1 MICLKDVSKIYNQG
15 KANETQALQHVTLT
29 IKKGDMVAITGP
41 SGSGKST
48 LLHIIAGIDAQTSGV
63 YEYDGN
69 DVRKM
74 SDRGKCELRNKK
86 IGIILQDFGLLGND
100 TVLRNICLPE
110 IIAGTYKK
118 SFDKKVR
125 VLLQQVGLEGLEHKK
140 VNQLSGGQRQRVA
153 ICRALAMDA
162 EVIVA
167 DEPTGALDSRSTDE
181 MLRLFSSI
189 NDSGQ
194 TILMVTHSVKA
205 ASHAGRVL
213 FIRDGEV
220 FHQIYRGEMDEEAM
234 YAKISDTLKLLQKGG
249 RDE

>member
-74 SDRGKCELRNKK
+74 SDRGQCELRNKK

-167 DEPTGALDSRSTDE
+167 DEPTGALDLSNTESLMDLLE
-181 MLRLFSSI
+181 RLNKQGI
-189 NDSGQ
+189 
-194 TILMVTHSVKA
+194 TVIIVTHDPYVANRCTMEYVIEDGKLSK
-205 ASHAGRVL
+205 HA
-213 FIRDGEV
+213 
-220 FHQIYRGEMDEEAM
+220 
-234 YAKISDTLKLLQKGG
+234 
-249 RDE
+249 

>member
-140 VNQLSGGQRQRVA
+140 VNQLSGGQRVA

-167 DEPTGALDSRSTDE
+167 DEPTGALDLSNTESLMDLLE
-181 MLRLFSSI
+181 RLNKQGI
-189 NDSGQ
+189 
-194 TILMVTHSVKA
+194 TVIIVTHDPYVANRCTMEYVIEDGKLSK
-205 ASHAGRVL
+205 HA
-213 FIRDGEV
+213 
-220 FHQIYRGEMDEEAM
+220 
-234 YAKISDTLKLLQKGG
+234 
-249 RDE
+249 

>member
-140 VNQLSGGQRQRVA
+140 VNHLSGGQRQRVA

-162 EVIVA
+162 EVIVE
-167 DEPTGALDSRSTDE
+167 DEPTGALDLSNTESLMDLLE
-181 MLRLFSSI
+181 RLNKQGI
-189 NDSGQ
+189 
-194 TILMVTHSVKA
+194 TVIIVTHDPYVANRCTMEYVIEDGKLSK
-205 ASHAGRVL
+205 HA
-213 FIRDGEV
+213 
-220 FHQIYRGEMDEEAM
+220 
-234 YAKISDTLKLLQKGG
+234 
-249 RDE
+249 

>member
-167 DEPTGALDSRSTDE
+167 DEPTGALDLSNTESLMDLLE
-181 MLRLFSSI
+181 RLDKQGI
-189 NDSGQ
+189 
-194 TILMVTHSVKA
+194 TVIIVTHDPYVANRCTMEYVIEDGKLSK
-205 ASHAGRVL
+205 HA
-213 FIRDGEV
+213 
-220 FHQIYRGEMDEEAM
+220 
-234 YAKISDTLKLLQKGG
+234 
-249 RDE
+249 

>member
-140 VNQLSGGQRQRVA
+140 VNHLSGGQRQRVA

-167 DEPTGALDSRSTDE
+167 DEPTGALDLSNTESLMDLLE
-181 MLRLFSSI
+181 RLNKQVI
-189 NDSGQ
+189 
-194 TILMVTHSVKA
+194 TVIIVTHDPYVANRCTMEYVIEDGKLSK
-205 ASHAGRVL
+205 HA
-213 FIRDGEV
+213 
-220 FHQIYRGEMDEEAM
+220 
-234 YAKISDTLKLLQKGG
+234 
-249 RDE
+249 

>member
-167 DEPTGALDSRSTDE
+167 DEPTGALDLSNTESLMDLLE
-181 MLRLFSSI
+181 RLNKQGI
-189 NDSGQ
+189 
-194 TILMVTHSVKA
+194 TVIIVTHDQYVANRCTMEYVIEDGKLSK
-205 ASHAGRVL
+205 HA
-213 FIRDGEV
+213 
-220 FHQIYRGEMDEEAM
+220 
-234 YAKISDTLKLLQKGG
+234 
-249 RDE
+249 

>member
-48 LLHIIAGIDAQTSGV
+48 LLHIIAGIDEQTSGV

-167 DEPTGALDSRSTDE
+167 DEPTGALDLSNTESLMDLLE
-181 MLRLFSSI
+181 RLNKQGI
-189 NDSGQ
+189 
-194 TILMVTHSVKA
+194 TVIIVTHDPYVANRCTMEYVIEDGKLSK
-205 ASHAGRVL
+205 HA
-213 FIRDGEV
+213 
-220 FHQIYRGEMDEEAM
+220 
-234 YAKISDTLKLLQKGG
+234 
-249 RDE
+249 

>member
-1 MICLKDVSKIYNQG
+1 MICLKDVSKKYNQG

-140 VNQLSGGQRQRVA
+140 VNHLSGGQRQRVA

-167 DEPTGALDSRSTDE
+167 DEPTGALDLSNTESLMDLLE
-181 MLRLFSSI
+181 RLNKQGI
-189 NDSGQ
+189 
-194 TILMVTHSVKA
+194 TVIIVTHDPYVANRCTMEYVIEDGKLSK
-205 ASHAGRVL
+205 HA
-213 FIRDGEV
+213 
-220 FHQIYRGEMDEEAM
+220 
-234 YAKISDTLKLLQKGG
+234 
-249 RDE
+249 

>member
-29 IKKGDMVAITGP
+29 IKKEDMVAITGP

-167 DEPTGALDSRSTDE
+167 DEPTGALDLSNTESLMDLLE
-181 MLRLFSSI
+181 RLNKQGI
-189 NDSGQ
+189 
-194 TILMVTHSVKA
+194 TVIIVTHDPYVANRCTMEYVIEDGKLSK
-205 ASHAGRVL
+205 HA
-213 FIRDGEV
+213 
-220 FHQIYRGEMDEEAM
+220 
-234 YAKISDTLKLLQKGG
+234 
-249 RDE
+249 

>member
-110 IIAGTYKK
+110 IIAGTYKQ

-167 DEPTGALDSRSTDE
+167 DEPTGALDLSNTESLMDLLE
-181 MLRLFSSI
+181 RLNKQGI
-189 NDSGQ
+189 
-194 TILMVTHSVKA
+194 TVIIVTHDPYVANRCTMEYVIEDGKLSK
-205 ASHAGRVL
+205 HA
-213 FIRDGEV
+213 
-220 FHQIYRGEMDEEAM
+220 
-234 YAKISDTLKLLQKGG
+234 
-249 RDE
+249 

>member
-100 TVLRNICLPE
+100 TVLRNICLLE

-167 DEPTGALDSRSTDE
+167 DEPTGALDLSNTESLMDLLE
-181 MLRLFSSI
+181 RLNKQGI
-189 NDSGQ
+189 
-194 TILMVTHSVKA
+194 TVIIVTHDPYVANRCTMEYVIEDGKLSK
-205 ASHAGRVL
+205 HA
-213 FIRDGEV
+213 
-220 FHQIYRGEMDEEAM
+220 
-234 YAKISDTLKLLQKGG
+234 
-249 RDE
+249 

>member
-125 VLLQQVGLEGLEHKK
+125 VLLQQVGLEGLEQKK
-140 VNQLSGGQRQRVA
+140 VNHLSGGQRQRVA

-167 DEPTGALDSRSTDE
+167 DEPTGALDLSNTESLMDLLE
-181 MLRLFSSI
+181 RLNKQGI
-189 NDSGQ
+189 
-194 TILMVTHSVKA
+194 TVIIVTHDPYVANRCTMEYVIEDGKLSK
-205 ASHAGRVL
+205 HA
-213 FIRDGEV
+213 
-220 FHQIYRGEMDEEAM
+220 
-234 YAKISDTLKLLQKGG
+234 
-249 RDE
+249 

>member
-1 MICLKDVSKIYNQG
+1 MICLKDGSKIYNQG

-140 VNQLSGGQRQRVA
+140 VNHLSGGQRQRVA

-167 DEPTGALDSRSTDE
+167 DEPTGALDLSNTESLMDLLE
-181 MLRLFSSI
+181 RLNKQGI
-189 NDSGQ
+189 
-194 TILMVTHSVKA
+194 TVIIVTHDPYVANRCTMEYVIEDGKLSK
-205 ASHAGRVL
+205 HA
-213 FIRDGEV
+213 
-220 FHQIYRGEMDEEAM
+220 
-234 YAKISDTLKLLQKGG
+234 
-249 RDE
+249 

>member
-140 VNQLSGGQRQRVA
+140 VNQLSGGQRERVA

-167 DEPTGALDSRSTDE
+167 DEPTGALDLSNTESLMDLLE
-181 MLRLFSSI
+181 RLNKQGI
-189 NDSGQ
+189 
-194 TILMVTHSVKA
+194 TVIIVTHDPYVANRCTMEYVIEDGKLSK
-205 ASHAGRVL
+205 HA
-213 FIRDGEV
+213 
-220 FHQIYRGEMDEEAM
+220 
-234 YAKISDTLKLLQKGG
+234 
-249 RDE
+249 

>member
-1 MICLKDVSKIYNQG
+1 MLFECKKVSFGYENQQVIKDLSFQVQEGEYVCVVGEN
-15 KANETQALQHVTLT
+15 
-29 IKKGDMVAITGP
+29 
-41 SGSGKST
+41 GSGKST

-167 DEPTGALDSRSTDE
+167 DEPTGALDLSNTESLMDLLE
-181 MLRLFSSI
+181 RLNKQGI
-189 NDSGQ
+189 
-194 TILMVTHSVKA
+194 TVIIVTHDPYVANRCTMEYVIEDGKLSK
-205 ASHAGRVL
+205 HA
-213 FIRDGEV
+213 
-220 FHQIYRGEMDEEAM
+220 
-234 YAKISDTLKLLQKGG
+234 
-249 RDE
+249 

>member
-100 TVLRNICLPE
+100 KVLRNICLPE

-167 DEPTGALDSRSTDE
+167 DEPTGALDLSNTESLMDLLE
-181 MLRLFSSI
+181 RLNKQGI
-189 NDSGQ
+189 
-194 TILMVTHSVKA
+194 TVIIVTHDPYVANRCTMEYVIEDGKLSK
-205 ASHAGRVL
+205 HA
-213 FIRDGEV
+213 
-220 FHQIYRGEMDEEAM
+220 
-234 YAKISDTLKLLQKGG
+234 
-249 RDE
+249 

>member
-1 MICLKDVSKIYNQG
+1 MICLKDISKIYNQG

-167 DEPTGALDSRSTDE
+167 DEPTGALDLSNTESLMDLLE
-181 MLRLFSSI
+181 RLNKQGI
-189 NDSGQ
+189 
-194 TILMVTHSVKA
+194 TVIIVTHDPYVANRCTMEYVIEDGKLSK
-205 ASHAGRVL
+205 HA
-213 FIRDGEV
+213 
-220 FHQIYRGEMDEEAM
+220 
-234 YAKISDTLKLLQKGG
+234 
-249 RDE
+249 

>member
-69 DVRKM
+69 DVQKM

-167 DEPTGALDSRSTDE
+167 DEPTGALDLSNTESLMDLLE
-181 MLRLFSSI
+181 RLNKQGI
-189 NDSGQ
+189 
-194 TILMVTHSVKA
+194 TVIIVTHDPYVANRCTMEYVIEDGKLSK
-205 ASHAGRVL
+205 HA
-213 FIRDGEV
+213 
-220 FHQIYRGEMDEEAM
+220 
-234 YAKISDTLKLLQKGG
+234 
-249 RDE
+249 

>member
-15 KANETQALQHVTLT
+15 KANETQALQHVTLI

-167 DEPTGALDSRSTDE
+167 DEPTGALDLSNTESLMDLLE
-181 MLRLFSSI
+181 RLNKQGI
-189 NDSGQ
+189 
-194 TILMVTHSVKA
+194 TVIIVTHDPYVANRCTMEYVIEDGKLSK
-205 ASHAGRVL
+205 HA
-213 FIRDGEV
+213 
-220 FHQIYRGEMDEEAM
+220 
-234 YAKISDTLKLLQKGG
+234 
-249 RDE
+249 

>member
-29 IKKGDMVAITGP
+29 IKKGDMVAITGS

-167 DEPTGALDSRSTDE
+167 DEPTGALDLSNTESLMDLLE
-181 MLRLFSSI
+181 RLNKQGI
-189 NDSGQ
+189 
-194 TILMVTHSVKA
+194 TVIIVTHDPYVANRCTMEYVIEDGKLSK
-205 ASHAGRVL
+205 HA
-213 FIRDGEV
+213 
-220 FHQIYRGEMDEEAM
+220 
-234 YAKISDTLKLLQKGG
+234 
-249 RDE
+249 

>member
-86 IGIILQDFGLLGND
+86 IGISLLDFGLLGND

-167 DEPTGALDSRSTDE
+167 DEPTGALDLSNTESLMDLLE
-181 MLRLFSSI
+181 RLNKQGI
-189 NDSGQ
+189 
-194 TILMVTHSVKA
+194 TVIIVTHDPYVANRCTMEYVIEDGKLSK
-205 ASHAGRVL
+205 HA
-213 FIRDGEV
+213 
-220 FHQIYRGEMDEEAM
+220 
-234 YAKISDTLKLLQKGG
+234 
-249 RDE
+249 

>member
-86 IGIILQDFGLLGND
+86 IGIILQYFGLLGND

-167 DEPTGALDSRSTDE
+167 DEPTGALDLSKTESLMDLLE
-181 MLRLFSSI
+181 RLNKQGI
-189 NDSGQ
+189 
-194 TILMVTHSVKA
+194 TVIIVTHDPYVANRCTMEYVIEDGKLSK
-205 ASHAGRVL
+205 HA
-213 FIRDGEV
+213 
-220 FHQIYRGEMDEEAM
+220 
-234 YAKISDTLKLLQKGG
+234 
-249 RDE
+249 

>member
-205 ASHAGRVL
+205 ASCAGRVL

-220 FHQIYRGEMDEEAM
+220 FHQLYRGDATNELFYQRISETLTMLAGGGEA
-234 YAKISDTLKLLQKGG
+234 
-249 RDE
+249 R

>member
-1 MICLKDVSKIYNQG
+1 M
-15 KANETQALQHVTLT
+15 TLT

-167 DEPTGALDSRSTDE
+167 DEPTGALDLSNTESLMDLLE
-181 MLRLFSSI
+181 RLNKQGI
-189 NDSGQ
+189 
-194 TILMVTHSVKA
+194 TVIIVTHDPYVANRCTMEYVIEDGKLSK
-205 ASHAGRVL
+205 HA
-213 FIRDGEV
+213 
-220 FHQIYRGEMDEEAM
+220 
-234 YAKISDTLKLLQKGG
+234 
-249 RDE
+249 

>member
-86 IGIILQDFGLLGND
+86 IGIILQDFGVLGND

-167 DEPTGALDSRSTDE
+167 DEPTGALDLSNTESLMDLLE
-181 MLRLFSSI
+181 RLNKQGI
-189 NDSGQ
+189 
-194 TILMVTHSVKA
+194 TVIIVTHDPYVANRCTMEYVIEDGKLSK
-205 ASHAGRVL
+205 HA
-213 FIRDGEV
+213 
-220 FHQIYRGEMDEEAM
+220 
-234 YAKISDTLKLLQKGG
+234 
-249 RDE
+249 

>member
-167 DEPTGALDSRSTDE
+167 DEPTGALDLSNTES
-181 MLRLFSSI
+181 
-189 NDSGQ
+189 
-194 TILMVTHSVKA
+194 LMDLLEQLNKQGITVIIVTHDPYVANRCTMEYVIEDGKLSK
-205 ASHAGRVL
+205 HA
-213 FIRDGEV
+213 
-220 FHQIYRGEMDEEAM
+220 
-234 YAKISDTLKLLQKGG
+234 
-249 RDE
+249 

>member
-140 VNQLSGGQRQRVA
+140 VNHLSGGQRQRVA

-167 DEPTGALDSRSTDE
+167 DEPTGALDLSNTESLMDLLE
-181 MLRLFSSI
+181 RLNKQGI
-189 NDSGQ
+189 
-194 TILMVTHSVKA
+194 TVIIVTHDPYVA
-205 ASHAGRVL
+205 NRCTM
-213 FIRDGEV
+213 E
-220 FHQIYRGEMDEEAM
+220 
-234 YAKISDTLKLLQKGG
+234 
-249 RDE
+249 

>member
-125 VLLQQVGLEGLEHKK
+125 VLLQQIGLEGLEHKK

-167 DEPTGALDSRSTDE
+167 DEPTGALDLSNTESLMDLLE
-181 MLRLFSSI
+181 RLNKQGI
-189 NDSGQ
+189 
-194 TILMVTHSVKA
+194 TVIIVTHDPYVANRCTMEYVIEDGKLSK
-205 ASHAGRVL
+205 HA
-213 FIRDGEV
+213 
-220 FHQIYRGEMDEEAM
+220 
-234 YAKISDTLKLLQKGG
+234 
-249 RDE
+249 

>member
-125 VLLQQVGLEGLEHKK
+125 GLLQQVGLEGLEHKK
-140 VNQLSGGQRQRVA
+140 VNHLSGGQRQRVA

-167 DEPTGALDSRSTDE
+167 DEPTGALDLSNTESLMDLLE
-181 MLRLFSSI
+181 RLNKQGI
-189 NDSGQ
+189 
-194 TILMVTHSVKA
+194 TVIIVTHDPYVANRCTMEYVIEDGKLSK
-205 ASHAGRVL
+205 HA
-213 FIRDGEV
+213 
-220 FHQIYRGEMDEEAM
+220 
-234 YAKISDTLKLLQKGG
+234 
-249 RDE
+249 

>member
-118 SFDKKVR
+118 SFDKRVR
-125 VLLQQVGLEGLEHKK
+125 VLLQQVGLEGLEHKQ

-167 DEPTGALDSRSTDE
+167 DEPTGALDLSNTESLMDLLE
-181 MLRLFSSI
+181 RLNKQGI
-189 NDSGQ
+189 
-194 TILMVTHSVKA
+194 TVIIVTHDPYVANRCTMEYVIEDGKLSK
-205 ASHAGRVL
+205 HA
-213 FIRDGEV
+213 
-220 FHQIYRGEMDEEAM
+220 
-234 YAKISDTLKLLQKGG
+234 
-249 RDE
+249 

>member
-167 DEPTGALDSRSTDE
+167 YEPTGALDLSNTESLMDLLE
-181 MLRLFSSI
+181 RLNKQGI
-189 NDSGQ
+189 
-194 TILMVTHSVKA
+194 TVIIVTHDPYVANRCTMEYVIEDGKLSK
-205 ASHAGRVL
+205 HA
-213 FIRDGEV
+213 
-220 FHQIYRGEMDEEAM
+220 
-234 YAKISDTLKLLQKGG
+234 
-249 RDE
+249 

>member
-63 YEYDGN
+63 YEYDGK

-125 VLLQQVGLEGLEHKK
+125 ELLQQVGLEGLEHKK

-167 DEPTGALDSRSTDE
+167 DEPTGALDLANTESLMDLLE
-181 MLRLFSSI
+181 RLNKQGI
-189 NDSGQ
+189 
-194 TILMVTHSVKA
+194 TIIIVTHDPYVANRCTVEYVIEDGKLSK
-205 ASHAGRVL
+205 HA
-213 FIRDGEV
+213 
-220 FHQIYRGEMDEEAM
+220 
-234 YAKISDTLKLLQKGG
+234 
-249 RDE
+249 

>member
-110 IIAGTYKK
+110 IIAGTYNK

-167 DEPTGALDSRSTDE
+167 DEPTGALDLSNTESLMDLLE
-181 MLRLFSSI
+181 RLNKQGI
-189 NDSGQ
+189 
-194 TILMVTHSVKA
+194 TVIIVTHDPYVANRCTMEYVIEDGKLSK
-205 ASHAGRVL
+205 HA
-213 FIRDGEV
+213 
-220 FHQIYRGEMDEEAM
+220 
-234 YAKISDTLKLLQKGG
+234 
-249 RDE
+249 

>member
-15 KANETQALQHVTLT
+15 KATETQALQPVTLT

-140 VNQLSGGQRQRVA
+140 VNHLSGGQRQRVA

-167 DEPTGALDSRSTDE
+167 DEPTGALDLSNTESLMDLLE
-181 MLRLFSSI
+181 RLNKQGI
-189 NDSGQ
+189 
-194 TILMVTHSVKA
+194 TVIIVTHDPYVANRCTMEYVIEDGKLSK
-205 ASHAGRVL
+205 HA
-213 FIRDGEV
+213 
-220 FHQIYRGEMDEEAM
+220 
-234 YAKISDTLKLLQKGG
+234 
-249 RDE
+249 

>member
-118 SFDKKVR
+118 SFDKRVR

-167 DEPTGALDSRSTDE
+167 DEPTGALDLSNTESLMDLLE
-181 MLRLFSSI
+181 RLNKQEI
-189 NDSGQ
+189 
-194 TILMVTHSVKA
+194 TVIIVTHDPYVANRCTMEYVIEDGKLSK
-205 ASHAGRVL
+205 HA
-213 FIRDGEV
+213 
-220 FHQIYRGEMDEEAM
+220 
-234 YAKISDTLKLLQKGG
+234 
-249 RDE
+249 

>member
-167 DEPTGALDSRSTDE
+167 DEPTGALDLSNTESLMDLLE
-181 MLRLFSSI
+181 RLNKQGI
-189 NDSGQ
+189 
-194 TILMVTHSVKA
+194 TVIIVTHDPYVANRCTMEYVIEDGMLSK
-205 ASHAGRVL
+205 HA
-213 FIRDGEV
+213 
-220 FHQIYRGEMDEEAM
+220 
-234 YAKISDTLKLLQKGG
+234 
-249 RDE
+249 